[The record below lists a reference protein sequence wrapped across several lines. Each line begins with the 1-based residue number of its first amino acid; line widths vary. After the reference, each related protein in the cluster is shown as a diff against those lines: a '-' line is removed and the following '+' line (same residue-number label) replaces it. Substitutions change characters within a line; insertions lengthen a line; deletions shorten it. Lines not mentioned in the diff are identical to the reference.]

1 MDQEKIDEYYRNVK
15 VMADSFYGLGK
26 MVMKRTQMD
35 DNTVMS
41 LLNLDLLSFLMY
53 LCDDG
58 KPNNDEIQFIQQY
71 TQIDMPP
78 EYWNHMLSD
87 LNIDLSSSRVPQIF
101 DMFIEFD
108 NQLFRQGVHKSTG
121 SLFLSIY
128 QALGVGLEGADRVIN
143 QKELDKLKDYIIEL
157 KKYYRNSYIGN
168 EPLEVEPINPE
179 VIKIISYPMDNEYSG
194 IPVNDGI
201 PHKPAHYF
209 DVRFLDKTYKV
220 PEDAVVFIKSREFV
234 GKELIKLI
242 KESSD
247 MIVRYSNAD
256 APKFFENFNDE
267 IKNYHSVML
276 EACQDIVDD
285 LISRDIYDVSVT
297 DFAEKLSG
305 FKAVQDLGNKVI
317 IKATNEIQKLVDEKN
332 AGENYAYRSAAN
344 TITGSGIRVFTNSFA
359 SLMVYSAVEK
369 HIMLSQAKKA
379 DQQYEKAVQKI
390 QAACKD
396 ALNQICTNILINDFG
411 MGLVEIIETF
421 NNELMQNYL
430 LELTLHGEFNVDN
443 IEGYSENRSNAILEN
458 MSRVSDKRKLL
469 IQAYEAS
476 PFNIDV
482 YEKILEMGFFD
493 VNTFMDAKQIFPVET
508 LQSMVESQIDGSSYS
523 LSKMD
528 EYVSVLAD
536 YQNTDE
542 KSVVKMYFSKY
553 VDTLMLPYTNIKKI
567 CDNKRLLDSW
577 IRENISKDMDHIIE
591 INDDSISEKVE
602 NWFKRQVDEEKII
615 KLCDA
620 GINPLD
626 RIVLSDFKADSY
638 DDLKRYYIDL
648 LVQNINEY
656 IYEARDRKKIYEQS
670 YEEYKSKFD
679 NQREKIEDLK
689 RQLEK
694 TGVFSFAKKKE
705 LKETISK
712 ELSEL
717 NKIQEPV
724 DLKKAYYDMYK

>member
-58 KPNNDEIQFIQQY
+58 KPNNDEVQFIQQY

-108 NQLFRQGVHKSTG
+108 NQLFRQGVHNSTG

-128 QALGVGLEGADRVIN
+128 QTLGVGLEGADRVIN

-157 KKYYRNSYIGN
+157 KKYYQNSYIGN
-168 EPLEVEPINPE
+168 EPLDVEPINPE
-179 VIKIISYPMDNEYSG
+179 VIKILSYPMDNEYSG

-209 DVRFLDKTYKV
+209 DVRFLNKTYKV
-220 PEDAVVFIKSREFV
+220 PEDVVIFIKSREFV

-297 DFAEKLSG
+297 DFAERLSG

-317 IKATNEIQKLVDEKN
+317 IKATNEIQKLVDEKK

-411 MGLVEIIETF
+411 MGLVDIIETF
-421 NNELMQNYL
+421 NDELMQNYL

-469 IQAYEAS
+469 IQAYEAC

-508 LQSMVESQIDGSSYS
+508 LQSMVESQLDGSSAS
-523 LSKMD
+523 FEKMD
-528 EYVSVLAD
+528 EYVAVLTD
-536 YQNTDE
+536 YTDIDE
-542 KSVVKMYFSKY
+542 KTVIKKYFSKY
-553 VDTLMLPYTNIKKI
+553 ADSLIKPFENIKKI
-567 CDNKRLLDSW
+567 CGNNRQLHSW
-577 IRENISKDMDHIIE
+577 IRENISKDMDRIIAVTDE
-591 INDDSISEKVE
+591 DISDKVGNWFIHKVDEQRIKKLYSAGVNPFEKANIEDADSSSYDNIKKYYADLLIIAIKNYIDEAIKRKNTYEQAYKKYNAEFDKQREKVE
-602 NWFKRQVDEEKII
+602 
-615 KLCDA
+615 
-620 GINPLD
+620 G
-626 RIVLSDFKADSY
+626 
-638 DDLKRYYIDL
+638 LKR
-648 LVQNINEY
+648 E
-656 IYEARDRKKIYEQS
+656 
-670 YEEYKSKFD
+670 
-679 NQREKIEDLK
+679 
-689 RQLEK
+689 LENSSFFA
-694 TGVFSFAKKKE
+694 FSKKKE
-705 LKETISK
+705 LKEKVAI
-712 ELSEL
+712 ELAEL
-717 NKIQEPV
+717 NKLKEPS

>member
-1 MDQEKIDEYYRNVK
+1 MNQEKIDEYYRNVK

-26 MVMKRTQMD
+26 MVMKRSQMD
-35 DNTVMS
+35 DNAVML

-58 KPNNDEIQFIQQY
+58 NPNNDEVQFIQQY

-78 EYWNHMLSD
+78 EHWNHMLSD

-121 SLFLSIY
+121 SMFLSIY
-128 QALGVGLEGADRVIN
+128 QELGVGLEGADRVIN
-143 QKELDKLKDYIIEL
+143 QKELNKLKDYIIEL
-157 KKYYRNSYIGN
+157 KKYYQNSYIGS

-194 IPVNDGI
+194 RLVNDGI
-201 PHKPAHYF
+201 SHKPAHYF

-220 PEDAVVFIKSREFV
+220 PKDAVIFIKSREFV
-234 GKELIKLI
+234 GKGIIKLI
-242 KESSD
+242 QASSN
-247 MIVRYSNAD
+247 MIVRYSD
-256 APKFFENFNDE
+256 TEAPKFFENFSNE
-267 IKNYHSVML
+267 IQNYHSVML
-276 EACQDIVDD
+276 EVCQNIVDD
-285 LISRDIYDVSVT
+285 LISRGIYDVSVT
-297 DFAEKLSG
+297 DFAGRLSG

-332 AGENYAYRSAAN
+332 AGEDYAYKSAAN

-379 DQQYEKAVQKI
+379 DQQYERAVQKI

-396 ALNQICTNILINDFG
+396 ALSQICTNILINDFG

-469 IQAYEAS
+469 IQAYEAC

-508 LQSMVESQIDGSSYS
+508 LQSMVESQLDGSSAS
-523 LSKMD
+523 FEKMD
-528 EYVSVLAD
+528 EYVAVLTD
-536 YQNTDE
+536 YTDIDE
-542 KSVVKMYFSKY
+542 KTSIKKYFSKY
-553 VDTLMLPYTNIKKI
+553 ADSLIKPFENIKKI
-567 CDNKRLLDSW
+567 CGNNRQLDSW
-577 IRENISKDMDHIIE
+577 IRENISKNMDRIVAITDEDISDKVGNWLIHKVDEQKIKKLYNVGVNPFEKANIE
-591 INDDSISEKVE
+591 DADLSSYDNIKKYYADLLIVAIKNYIDEAIKRKNIYEQAYKKYNAEFDKQREKVE
-602 NWFKRQVDEEKII
+602 
-615 KLCDA
+615 
-620 GINPLD
+620 G
-626 RIVLSDFKADSY
+626 
-638 DDLKRYYIDL
+638 LKR
-648 LVQNINEY
+648 E
-656 IYEARDRKKIYEQS
+656 
-670 YEEYKSKFD
+670 
-679 NQREKIEDLK
+679 
-689 RQLEK
+689 LEN
-694 TGVFSFAKKKE
+694 TGFFAFSKKKE
-705 LKETISK
+705 LKETIAT
-712 ELSEL
+712 ELAEL
-717 NKIQEPV
+717 NKLKEPS
-724 DLKKAYYDMYK
+724 DLKKAYYDMYN

>member
-58 KPNNDEIQFIQQY
+58 KPNNDEIQFIRQY

-157 KKYYRNSYIGN
+157 KKYYQNSYIGN

-359 SLMVYSAVEK
+359 SLMVYSTVEK

-469 IQAYEAS
+469 IQAYEAC

-508 LQSMVESQIDGSSYS
+508 LQSMVESQIDGSSAS
-523 LSKMD
+523 FEKMD
-528 EYVSVLAD
+528 EYVAVLTDYAD
-536 YQNTDE
+536 IDE
-542 KSVVKMYFSKY
+542 KTVIKKYFSKY
-553 VDTLMLPYTNIKKI
+553 ADSLIKPFENIKKI
-567 CDNKRLLDSW
+567 CGNNRQLDSW
-577 IRENISKDMDHIIE
+577 IRENISKDMDRIVAVTDEDISDKVGNWLIHKVDEQKIKKLYSAGVNPFEKANIEDADSSSYDYIKKYYADLLIIAIKNYIDE
-591 INDDSISEKVE
+591 AIKRKNTYEQAYKKYNAEFDKQREKVE
-602 NWFKRQVDEEKII
+602 
-615 KLCDA
+615 
-620 GINPLD
+620 G
-626 RIVLSDFKADSY
+626 
-638 DDLKRYYIDL
+638 LKR
-648 LVQNINEY
+648 E
-656 IYEARDRKKIYEQS
+656 
-670 YEEYKSKFD
+670 
-679 NQREKIEDLK
+679 
-689 RQLEK
+689 LENSSFFA
-694 TGVFSFAKKKE
+694 FSKKKE
-705 LKETISK
+705 LKEKVAI
-712 ELSEL
+712 ELAEL
-717 NKIQEPV
+717 NKLKEPS
-724 DLKKAYYDMYK
+724 DLKKVYYDMYK